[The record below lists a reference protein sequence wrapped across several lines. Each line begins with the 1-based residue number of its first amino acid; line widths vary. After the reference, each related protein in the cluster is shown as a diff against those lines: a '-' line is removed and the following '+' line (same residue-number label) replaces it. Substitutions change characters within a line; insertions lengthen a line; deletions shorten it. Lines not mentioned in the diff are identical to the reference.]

1 MFIINMFVLQIYQQN
16 SYSCWLKQNQWLLTD
31 RQTTVVLTIA
41 SLTVGTTWEQN
52 QTRVNTPC
60 TILQND
66 RNSMQV
72 TRQHMVARQHWNQIN
87 AWKIHK
93 LIINENYQFKYKRK
107 LKLLMIIIYTDGKL
121 QTHIYHK
128 NYFQWVKSLNQWSM
142 KWIQGFDPS

>member
-31 RQTTVVLTIA
+31 RRTDRQLLYLRQLA
-41 SLTVGTTWEQN
+41 SLSAPPENKIKLGSTLHAQYYRTTEIAC
-52 QTRVNTPC
+52 RLPGNTWLLGS
-60 TILQND
+60 IEIKL
-66 RNSMQV
+66 MLE
-72 TRQHMVARQHWNQIN
+72 
-87 AWKIHK
+87 KIHK

-128 NYFQWVKSLNQWSM
+128 NYFQ
-142 KWIQGFDPS
+142 

>member
-1 MFIINMFVLQIYQQN
+1 MPTNNSSKWNDKLTDANFPNIQYLAFEIKIFIKKKFMFTINMFVLQIYQQN

-87 AWKIHK
+87 AWK
-93 LIINENYQFKYKRK
+93 NS
-107 LKLLMIIIYTDGKL
+107 
-121 QTHIYHK
+121 QTY
-128 NYFQWVKSLNQWSM
+128 Y
-142 KWIQGFDPS
+142 

>member
-1 MFIINMFVLQIYQQN
+1 MVVDFTN
-16 SYSCWLKQNQWLLTD
+16 WLLTD

-60 TILQND
+60 TILHD
-66 RNSMQV
+66 DINSMQV

-93 LIINENYQFKYKRK
+93 LITNENYQFKYQRK
-107 LKLLMIIIYTDGKL
+107 LKSIMVIIYDMMENYK
-121 QTHIYHK
+121 HVYYKIY
-128 NYFQWVKSLNQWSM
+128 FERVKSLNQWM
-142 KWIQGFDPS
+142 KSVVNVIVQCRVLILLHLSLRCVCVANW

>member
-1 MFIINMFVLQIYQQN
+1 MPTNNSSKSNDKLTDANFPNIQYLALEIKIFIKKKFMFIINMFVLQIYQQN
-16 SYSCWLKQNQWLLTD
+16 SYSCRLKQNQWLLTD

-60 TILQND
+60 TILQNN

-87 AWKIHK
+87 AWKNSK
-93 LIINENYQFKYKRK
+93 TYY
-107 LKLLMIIIYTDGKL
+107 
-121 QTHIYHK
+121 
-128 NYFQWVKSLNQWSM
+128 
-142 KWIQGFDPS
+142 